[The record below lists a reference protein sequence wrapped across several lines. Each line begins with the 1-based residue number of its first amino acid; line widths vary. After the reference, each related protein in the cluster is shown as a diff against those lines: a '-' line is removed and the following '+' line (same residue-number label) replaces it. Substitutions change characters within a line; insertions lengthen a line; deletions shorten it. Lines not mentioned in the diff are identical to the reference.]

1 MPPLGR
7 LGATLW
13 LSRAMILGALEPRP
27 PGKRWLV
34 AGLGN
39 PGLPGTRH
47 SVGLAVLGQLAQRLG
62 VADGW
67 ARDRHCAADLAL
79 GALGDAQLILL
90 RPRRLMNANGRSVAR
105 AGELR
110 APEEAGRE
118 GAGARDGVLGGG
130 RSVHLQVPVELQLLH
145 MAFGTCRNLS
155 FFVSEMGL
163 LAVPP
168 HESCESGPPPWADG
182 Q

>member
-1 MPPLGR
+1 MARNVGPQFP
-7 LGATLW
+7 W
-13 LSRAMILGALEPRP
+13 CRP
-27 PGKRWLV
+27 QV

-67 ARDRHCAADLAL
+67 ARDRRCAADLAL
-79 GALGDAQLILL
+79 ASLGDAQLVLL
-90 RPRRLMNANGRSVAR
+90 RPRRLMNNNGRSVAR

-118 GAGARDGVLGGG
+118 GAGARGGVLGGG
-130 RSVHLQVPVELQLLH
+130 RSVHLQVPVELQLLR
-145 MAFGTCRNLS
+145 MALGTWRNLR
-155 FFVSEMGL
+155 FFICEMGL
-163 LAVPP
+163 IAVPP
-168 HESCESGPPPWADG
+168 HESCESGQPPPPPRAEG